1 MTRDRRLVAG
11 LDLGSTKTC
20 AVIAEVVGDLPRL
33 PLAKVLGVGL
43 AKNSG
48 VRRGMVRDIDE
59 TKRSVVAALRD
70 AERMA
75 GVVVKDV
82 TCGIAGEH
90 VSARTSTGVVAL
102 TGEEVAP
109 SDVGRVNEVA
119 RAVSL
124 GRDNELLHDIPQEYV
139 VDQQR
144 GIVDPVG
151 MTGTRLEVEMYLVTV
166 QSTAAQNLRKAV
178 QRAGYRVADLVLEPL
193 AASYAVLTED
203 EKELG
208 VALVE
213 VGGGSTGVTIFHE
226 GKIRHLASLRY
237 AGSHV
242 TQDLVQG
249 LGVTQADAER
259 LKERH
264 GVAYGPLVDAEEMV
278 NLPSTPSQGA
288 RQASRELLSHI
299 IHERVDEIF
308 QFVAREFE
316 RAGYGAG
323 RLPAG
328 VVLTGGTAHLP
339 GMVELAREAFATPVR
354 AGAPE
359 MGISGLVDSVQ
370 APRYAVPVGLVLYAA
385 RKLAQ
390 GAMIFELEETVTQNA
405 RMKVVG
411 IGGGGGNALNRMVD
425 EGLNGVEFV
434 SVNTDA
440 QALMNNKADVKVQ
453 IGKKLTRGL
462 GAGARPEIGR
472 QAIEENRDEVLHAL
486 QGADLVFVTCG
497 MGGGTGT
504 GASPII
510 AQASR
515 DLGAL
520 TIGIVTKPFLFEGRK
535 RMRQAD
541 MGIAEMRK
549 HVDTM
554 VVVPNE
560 RLLAVVGKG
569 IPFQDALKKADEVL
583 LHATQGISSLISV
596 TGIVN
601 VDFADVR
608 TVMQNGGAAIMGTGT
623 GRGENRA
630 MEAVQQAISS
640 PLLDNISI
648 AGATGVLINITGGE
662 DLTLGE
668 VTQISDVV
676 KDAAGEDAEIIFGT
690 VNDPAMHGE
699 IRVTVIATGFD
710 RGKEQAESFAGA
722 RPAAGVLPFRER
734 AGRPTPMPPPGFPKT
749 GEPLVRRATSHAPPP
764 PPPSEVNEL
773 EIPTF
778 IRRQMD

>member
-1 MTRDRRLVAG
+1 
-11 LDLGSTKTC
+11 
-20 AVIAEVVGDLPRL
+20 
-33 PLAKVLGVGL
+33 
-43 AKNSG
+43 
-48 VRRGMVRDIDE
+48 
-59 TKRSVVAALRD
+59 
-70 AERMA
+70 
-75 GVVVKDV
+75 
-82 TCGIAGEH
+82 
-90 VSARTSTGVVAL
+90 
-102 TGEEVAP
+102 
-109 SDVGRVNEVA
+109 
-119 RAVSL
+119 
-124 GRDNELLHDIPQEYV
+124 
-139 VDQQR
+139 
-144 GIVDPVG
+144 
-151 MTGTRLEVEMYLVTV
+151 
-166 QSTAAQNLRKAV
+166 
-178 QRAGYRVADLVLEPL
+178 
-193 AASYAVLTED
+193 
-203 EKELG
+203 
-208 VALVE
+208 
-213 VGGGSTGVTIFHE
+213 
-226 GKIRHLASLRY
+226 
-237 AGSHV
+237 
-242 TQDLVQG
+242 
-249 LGVTQADAER
+249 
-259 LKERH
+259 
-264 GVAYGPLVDAEEMV
+264 
-278 NLPSTPSQGA
+278 
-288 RQASRELLSHI
+288 
-299 IHERVDEIF
+299 
-308 QFVAREFE
+308 
-316 RAGYGAG
+316 
-323 RLPAG
+323 
-328 VVLTGGTAHLP
+328 
-339 GMVELAREAFATPVR
+339 
-354 AGAPE
+354 
-359 MGISGLVDSVQ
+359 
-370 APRYAVPVGLVLYAA
+370 
-385 RKLAQ
+385 
-390 GAMIFELEETVTQNA
+390 MIFELEETVSQNA

-425 EGLNGVEFV
+425 EGLQGVEFI
-434 SVNTDA
+434 SVNTDS
-440 QALMNNKADVKVQ
+440 QALLNNKADVKVQ

-472 QAIEENRDEVLHAL
+472 QAIEENRDEVLHSL
-486 QGADLVFVTCG
+486 HGADMVFVTCG

-510 AQASR
+510 AQMAR

-569 IPFQDALKKADEVL
+569 IPFQDALKRADEVL
-583 LHATQGISSLISV
+583 LHATQGISSLITV

-648 AGATGVLINITGGE
+648 TGATGVLINITGGE

-676 KDAAGEDAEIIFGT
+676 KDAAGEEAEIIFGT

-710 RGKEQAESFAGA
+710 R
-722 RPAAGVLPFRER
+722 PAAETPARAAPGVLPFRER
-734 AGRPTPMPPPGFPKT
+734 AARPTPVPPPGYARTAEGGAPA
-749 GEPLVRRATSHAPPP
+749 RRAAPLPP
-764 PPPSEVNEL
+764 AELNEL